1 MRPKS
6 TWICLTWICAA
17 IFGSTEAANADL
29 VSLWEF
35 EDSGNLLAAS
45 VGSDLAL
52 TGTAAAAAGS
62 GGADAGAAQLST
74 GDYFTA
80 TNPIGANGGG
90 SNTNAYTLV
99 MDMNAPGSSWNA
111 LVDIDGGAFS
121 GDGEVFTN
129 PSGGLGIDGDYYGTG
144 ADGSWHRIALVFDMA
159 SDTSM
164 TTYIDGAL
172 NHAHT
177 DSELGGSPNADIDGR
192 WSLLG
197 TFNPFSDNGGGEE
210 ETLAV
215 SNLALFSSALSAEE
229 VSALGGPGSLIPE
242 PNSIGLLMLGSL
254 AFLGL
259 RKRSK

>member
-1 MRPKS
+1 
-6 TWICLTWICAA
+6 
-17 IFGSTEAANADL
+17 
-29 VSLWEF
+29 
-35 EDSGNLLAAS
+35 
-45 VGSDLAL
+45 LAL